1 MRELFLKAHQMTREI
16 KKQYQEVDYRAQF
29 GLCLSYLLKNRK
41 EEKEMTKLELLSKV
55 TGIEVEVLEN
65 RNNYK
70 DFQKYFKAMY
80 ENDCTDKEKIS
91 TIHNLGEKADTRF
104 NYESSHPYGLLGEIK
119 NEFAEMLQDKGYD
132 KSEIRK
138 IRRDTFM
145 GYKDTHGYFEFAL
158 KRLEEKLA

>member
-1 MRELFLKAHQMTREI
+1 VREVFLKAHQMTREI
-16 KKQYQEVDYRAQF
+16 KRQYQEVDYRAQF

-55 TGIEVEVLEN
+55 TGISVDVLEN

-80 ENDCTDKEKIS
+80 EDNCTDKEKIS
-91 TIHNLGEKADTRF
+91 TIHNLLEKADTRM

-119 NEFAEMLQDKGYD
+119 NEFTEMLQDKGYD

-145 GYKDTHGYFEFAL
+145 GYKDTHFFYEFAI